1 MYLQALE
8 ISNFKSFKGEIT
20 IPLDRGFTAITGP
33 NGSGK
38 SNCGDAIQFVLGPR
52 SNKVIRAQ
60 NAKDLIFNGG
70 KNSKPARSCDV
81 TLVFANPLLSSG
93 RRRLPLDQDAVRM
106 TRSVRLSKSNNTITT
121 YFLDGEESSQKTFH
135 RLLGAANARPDGYNI
150 VLQGDVTKLAKM
162 TAKERRKV
170 LDGVAGVTSYDDEIR
185 KADRQ
190 KEMVEGYIE
199 RIGLLEDEQKVR
211 LKDLT
216 KEKNLALKVQD
227 LVEELKLARI
237 ISAQSK
243 LASQNSER
251 KYMVDERVRIDGEAT
266 QLEQNVK
273 EGAKTLLIL
282 EDKIGVLQ
290 RQIEDLMGGDSN
302 GLLAAISQLQIRI
315 ATSKDRMSEAE
326 DKDLEDK
333 EELVELV
340 ESLQQAQTSL
350 DEFKQEL
357 VNASADLKHAES
369 ALIEAKNEEVEV
381 QALLESSGNA
391 NAELSRALSKA
402 ISETETATKALGLA
416 QAEVNRVA
424 TQAEM
429 LSEQLST
436 AQEAAESARLA
447 LGESQLDGE
456 QLGAD
461 APDQDRR
468 ALGDQLLTTQRSE
481 AKLVEESQAIETRL
495 RETERKLNTAKN
507 ELENKSGAKGMAGG
521 AAAIIAARDRG
532 ELSGIIGTVA
542 ELCQPRDP
550 AHIDALATAIGGG
563 MTSVVV
569 DNDEVA
575 AKAIQW
581 LAQNRAGR
589 ATFLPLNKLTQS
601 RAAGKAL
608 MVSKKP
614 GVIGF
619 ANELLDF
626 DPRIDIAIRFVLR
639 NTLIVDNMSTA
650 RMNMGG
656 VRLVTLRGDV
666 TEAGGAMVGGS
677 KRKMTVSFGGNIQGA
692 SEVEALSSD
701 VERFHLMADTVNG
714 ALTDAR
720 RLQTELRVKINALSE
735 GDHAV
740 RFQEWRAEHKQA
752 QTNHNN
758 ALGEVAK
765 HEKRLVELKLE
776 GSNKIRGHDQAQQH
790 LAAANEIRS
799 DAQSALE
806 DASPE
811 HLKDRLHAAE
821 VKRVEAESLKV
832 QAEISLNGDSS
843 HQTLLR
849 SRVDELNQRI
859 VLLNGNAITRSE
871 RIDTLQAG
879 VATDSIELKSKED
892 ERFQFLEE
900 NQGLEEERLELIEE
914 RTSLH
919 VHLQQKATDARSR
932 RVMVEE
938 MGRALGLKDES
949 IRETMQEMA
958 ESNIEP
964 AAEDATLPSVG
975 DAERNERTLQRKLD
989 SHGPVNM
996 LAIEQF
1002 DACEA
1007 RLSEM
1012 KGDFKTL
1019 QDRRKHLIDVTEKLE
1034 SQRKERLLKVLV
1046 KVNENFKVAYK
1057 SLSDGGRGE
1066 LFLENKDEPFK
1077 GGLELWAQPRGK
1089 SAKVTRHQL
1098 SGGEQS
1104 MAALA
1109 LIFAIQ
1115 DYDPSPFYYFDEVDQ
1130 NLDGYNAE
1138 RIALMCRERSKRA
1151 QFIMVTLRKVSLRLA
1166 DHHIGI
1172 THGGDGCSRRIVDFD
1187 RDKAIALG
1195 ERALAEAEKDNA
1207 QNHSRIEE
1215 ASAASHEMPEVPEP
1229 LATPGSLGGL
1239 LNHMPVHEETVQ
1251 AEVQAE
1257 VQEEVQETVQAEVQE
1272 DAESSLGLTAL
1283 SERTADMTEDIEEY
1297 AEVSQAIQ
1305 AIQTV
1310 EEQQQQQEQEQ
1321 EQEQVQQQETEETV
1335 NVEDETV

>member
-8 ISNFKSFKGEIT
+8 ISNLKSFKGEIT
-20 IPLDRGFTAITGP
+20 VPLDRGFTAITGP

-70 KNSKPARSCDV
+70 KNSKPARSCEV
-81 TLVFANPLLSSG
+81 TLVFANPLLASG
-93 RRRLPLDQDAVRM
+93 RRRLPLDQEEVRM
-106 TRSVRLSKSNNTITT
+106 TRAVRLSKSNNTITT
-121 YFLDGEESSQKTFH
+121 YLLDGEESTQKAFH

-199 RIGLLEDEQKVR
+199 RIGLLEDEQKAR

-227 LVEELKLARI
+227 LVTELQQARI
-237 ISAQSK
+237 VSAQSK
-243 LASQNSER
+243 LASQQSER
-251 KYMVDERVRIDGEAT
+251 TYMVEERVRIDGEAT
-266 QLEQNVK
+266 QLEGEVK
-273 EGAKTLLIL
+273 EGAKVLLEL
-282 EDKIGVLQ
+282 EDKIGILQ
-290 RQIEDLMGGDSN
+290 KQIEDLMGGDSN
-302 GLLAAISQLQIRI
+302 GLLAAINQLQISI
-315 ATSKDRMSEAE
+315 ATSNDRISEAE

-333 EELVELV
+333 EELTELA
-340 ESLQQAQTSL
+340 ESLLQAQKSL
-350 DEFKQEL
+350 GEFKEEL
-357 VNASADLKHAES
+357 SNAGTDLKNAEK
-369 ALIEAKNEEVEV
+369 ALQEAKKEESEV
-381 QALLESSGNA
+381 QSLLESSGTA

-402 ISETETATKALGLA
+402 ISDVESATETLQLA
-416 QAEVNRVA
+416 QTEVNRVA

-429 LSEQLST
+429 LGEQLSA

-447 LGESQLDGE
+447 LGESQLEGE
-456 QLGAD
+456 ELGAD

-468 ALGDQLLTTQRSE
+468 KLGDQLLTAQRSE
-481 AKLVEESQAIETRL
+481 AKLAEESQAVETRL

-507 ELENKSGAKGMAGG
+507 ELENRSGAKGMAGG

-532 ELSGIIGTVA
+532 ELPGIIGTVA

-550 AHIDALATAIGGG
+550 THTDALATAIGGG

-601 RAAGKAL
+601 RAAGKAM
-608 MVSKKP
+608 MVAKKP

-626 DPRIDIAIRFVLR
+626 DPRIDVAVRFVLR
-639 NTLIVDNMSTA
+639 NTLIVDNMTTA

-677 KRKMTVSFGGNIQGA
+677 KRRMTVTFGGNIQGA
-692 SEVEALSSD
+692 SEVEALASD
-701 VERFHLMADTVNG
+701 VERFRLMADTVNG
-714 ALTDAR
+714 ALADAR
-720 RLQTELRVKINALSE
+720 SLQAQLRVKINALSE

-740 RFQEWRAEHKQA
+740 RFQEWRAEHKQM

-758 ALGEVAK
+758 ALGEVATL
-765 HEKRLVELKLE
+765 EKRLVDLKLE
-776 GSNKIRGHDQAQQH
+776 GGNKIREHDSAHQ
-790 LAAANEIRS
+790 LLTTANEQRS
-799 DAQSALE
+799 VAQTALE

-821 VKRVEAESLKV
+821 VKRVEAEGLKA

-843 HQTLLR
+843 HQNLLS
-849 SRVDELNQRI
+849 SRVDEISQRI
-859 VLLNGNAITRSE
+859 ALLEENAITRSE
-871 RIDTLQAG
+871 RIDSLQAG
-879 VATDSIELKSKED
+879 IATDSIELKKKED

-900 NQGLEEERLELIEE
+900 NQGLEEERVELIEE
-914 RTSLH
+914 RSGLQ
-919 VHLQQKATDARSR
+919 VSLQQKATDARSR

-938 MGRALGLKDES
+938 MGRALTLKDAS
-949 IRETMQEMA
+949 IQETLQEMA
-958 ESNIEP
+958 ENNIE
-964 AAEDATLPSVG
+964 AAHEDTVLPSVG
-975 DAERNERTLQRKLD
+975 DAERNERTLQRRLD
-989 SHGPVNM
+989 SYGPVNM
-996 LAIEQF
+996 LAIEQY

-1034 SQRKERLLKVLV
+1034 SQRKSRLLNVLE

-1187 RDKAIALG
+1187 RDQAIALG
-1195 ERALAEAEKDNA
+1195 EQAMAEAEKAEQKNR
-1207 QNHSRIEE
+1207 SRIEE
-1215 ASAASHEMPEVPEP
+1215 ASAATHDMPEVPEP
-1229 LATPGSLGGL
+1229 LPTPGSLGGL
-1239 LNHMPVHEETVQ
+1239 LHHMAASEDEETP
-1251 AEVQAE
+1251 EP
-1257 VQEEVQETVQAEVQE
+1257 
-1272 DAESSLGLTAL
+1272 DAGLGLAAL

-1297 AEVSQAIQ
+1297 AEVAQAIQ
-1305 AIQTV
+1305 AV
-1310 EEQQQQQEQEQ
+1310 EAEEQAAEEIT
-1321 EQEQVQQQETEETV
+1321 EAEEETV
-1335 NVEDETV
+1335 

>member
-20 IPLDRGFTAITGP
+20 VPLDRGFTAITGP

-70 KNSKPARSCDV
+70 KNSKPARSCEV
-81 TLVFANPLLSSG
+81 TLVFANPLLSNG
-93 RRRLPLDQDAVRM
+93 RRRLPLDQEQVRM
-106 TRSVRLSKSNNTITT
+106 TRSVRLTKANNIVTT
-121 YFLDGEESSQKTFH
+121 YLLDGEESSQKTFH

-199 RIGLLEDEQKVR
+199 RIGLLEDEQKAR

-227 LVEELKLARI
+227 LVLELKQARI

-243 LASQNSER
+243 LASQQSER
-251 KYMVDERVRIDGEAT
+251 GYLIDERSRIENEAT
-266 QLEQNVK
+266 ELEAEVK
-273 EGAKTLLIL
+273 TGAQVLLGL

-290 RQIEDLMGGDSN
+290 KQIEDLMGGDSN
-302 GLLAAISQLQIRI
+302 GLLAAINQLQIRI
-315 ATSKDRMSEAE
+315 ATSEDRIGEAE

-333 EELVELV
+333 EEISLLV
-340 ESLQQAQTSL
+340 ESLEEAQSALMNFQQDLSNAKTDLETAQTAL
-350 DEFKQEL
+350 QEAKQE
-357 VNASADLKHAES
+357 
-369 ALIEAKNEEVEV
+369 EAEV
-381 QALLESSGNA
+381 QALIESSGAA

-402 ISETETATKALGLA
+402 ITETEEATTALNTA
-416 QAEVNRVA
+416 QEEVNKIA

-429 LSEQLST
+429 LDEQLSN
-436 AQEAAESARLA
+436 AQEAAETARLA
-447 LGESQLDGE
+447 LGESELEGE
-456 QLGAD
+456 ELGAD
-461 APDQDRR
+461 SPENDRK
-468 ALGDQLLTTQRSE
+468 ALTQQLLTAQRSE
-481 AKLVEESQAIETRL
+481 QKLLEESQAVEGRL
-495 RETERKLNTAKN
+495 RETERKLNTAKS

-521 AAAIIAARDRG
+521 AAAVLAARDRG

-550 AHIDALATAIGGG
+550 AHTDALATSIGGG

-575 AKAIQW
+575 ARAIQW
-581 LAQNRAGR
+581 LAQNKAGR
-589 ATFLPLNKLTQS
+589 ATFLPLNKLTHS
-601 RAAGKAL
+601 RPAGKAQI
-608 MVSKKP
+608 VSKRD

-619 ANELLDF
+619 ASELLDY
-626 DPRIDIAIRFVLR
+626 DSRIDVAIRFVLR
-639 NTLIVDNMSTA
+639 NTLVVDNMATA
-650 RMNMGG
+650 RKNMGG

-692 SEVEALSSD
+692 SEVQALSSD
-701 VERFHLMADTVNG
+701 VERFRIMADTVNG
-714 ALTDAR
+714 ALAEAR
-720 RLQTELRVKINALSE
+720 RMQSEIRSKINALSD

-740 RFQEWRAEHKQA
+740 RYQEWKAEHKQIKS
-752 QTNHNN
+752 NHIA
-758 ALGEVAK
+758 ALADVSN
-765 HEKRLVELKLE
+765 HEKRLAELETDASRKLRKLDSAQQILARANE
-776 GSNKIRGHDQAQQH
+776 SRSTAQAQ
-790 LAAANEIRS
+790 
-799 DAQSALE
+799 LE
-806 DASPE
+806 EASPS

-821 VKRVEAESLKV
+821 VKRIEAESLKA
-832 QAEISLNGDSS
+832 QAEISLNGDSN
-843 HQTLLR
+843 HQTLLE
-849 SRVDELNQRI
+849 SRVSEIESRI
-859 VLLNGNAITRSE
+859 QVLKGNAITRSE
-871 RIDTLQAG
+871 RIDSLQAG
-879 VATDSIELKSKED
+879 IATDSIELRLKEE
-892 ERFQFLEE
+892 ERAQFLEE
-900 NQGLEEERLELIEE
+900 NQGLEDERLELIEE

-919 VHLQQKATDARSR
+919 VNLQQKSSDARSR
-932 RVMVEE
+932 RGLVEE
-938 MGRALGLKDES
+938 MGRSLHLKDES
-949 IRETMQEMA
+949 IRETLAEMI
-958 ESNIEP
+958 ENNIEP
-964 AAEDATLPSVG
+964 AGEHVSLPSVG
-975 DAERNERTLQRKLD
+975 DAERHERTLQRRLD

-996 LAIEQF
+996 LAIEQY

-1007 RLSEM
+1007 RLAEM
-1012 KGDFKTL
+1012 KGDFKVL
-1019 QDRRKHLIDVTEKLE
+1019 QERRKHLIDVTEKLE
-1034 SQRKERLLKVLV
+1034 TQRKERLVKVLE

-1057 SLSDGGRGE
+1057 TLSDGGRGE
-1066 LFLENKDEPFK
+1066 LFLENEDEPFK

-1138 RIALMCRERSKRA
+1138 RIAMMCRERSKRA

-1195 ERALAEAEKDNA
+1195 EKALSEAKKDSEK
-1207 QNHSRIEE
+1207 NHSRIAE
-1215 ASAASHEMPEVPEP
+1215 ASAASHDMPTVPEP

-1239 LNHMPVHEETVQ
+1239 LNHMKVDEI
-1251 AEVQAE
+1251 
-1257 VQEEVQETVQAEVQE
+1257 EEVPST
-1272 DAESSLGLTAL
+1272 GLNAL
-1283 SERTADMTEDIEEY
+1283 TERTADLTEDIEEY
-1297 AEVSQAIQ
+1297 AEVAQAVL
-1305 AIQTV
+1305 AAEAAEKV
-1310 EEQQQQQEQEQ
+1310 EEDTTDIE
-1321 EQEQVQQQETEETV
+1321 EETV
-1335 NVEDETV
+1335 

>member
-70 KNSKPARSCDV
+70 KNSKPARACDV
-81 TLVFANPLLSSG
+81 TLVFANPLLASG
-93 RRRLPLDQDAVRM
+93 RRRLPLDQEEVRM

-121 YFLDGEESSQKTFH
+121 YLLDGEESTQKTFH

-190 KEMVEGYIE
+190 KEKVEGYIE
-199 RIGLLEDEQKVR
+199 RIGLLEDEQKAR

-227 LVEELKLARI
+227 LVKELQLARI
-237 ISAQSK
+237 TSAQAK
-243 LASQNSER
+243 LASQQSER
-251 KYMVDERVRIDGEAT
+251 TYMVEERVRIDGEAT
-266 QLEQNVK
+266 QFEEEVK
-273 EGAKTLLIL
+273 AGAKILLEL

-302 GLLAAISQLQIRI
+302 GLLAAINQLQIKI
-315 ATSKDRMSEAE
+315 ATSEDRISEAE
-326 DKDLEDK
+326 DKDVEDT
-333 EELVELV
+333 EELAELAK
-340 ESLQQAQTSL
+340 SLQQAQSSL
-350 DEFKQEL
+350 EEFKQEL
-357 VNASADLKHAES
+357 SNAGSDLKTAEVS
-369 ALIEAKNEEVEV
+369 LLEAKKEEAEV
-381 QALLESSGNA
+381 QTLLESSGTA
-391 NAELSRALSKA
+391 NAELSRSLSKA
-402 ISETETATKALGLA
+402 IEEVERATEALGLA
-416 QAEVNRVA
+416 QDEVNRVA

-429 LSEQLST
+429 LGEQLSA

-447 LGESQLDGE
+447 LGESQLEGE

-468 ALGDQLLTTQRSE
+468 KLGDQLLTAQRSD

-495 RETERKLNTAKN
+495 RETERKLNSAKN
-507 ELENKSGAKGMAGG
+507 ELENRSGAKGMAGG

-550 AHIDALATAIGGG
+550 AHNDALATAIGGG

-581 LAQNRAGR
+581 LAQNKAGR

-601 RAAGKAL
+601 RAAGKAII
-608 MVSKKP
+608 VSKKP

-619 ANELLDF
+619 ASELLDY
-626 DPRIDIAIRFVLR
+626 DPRIDVAVRFVLR

-677 KRKMTVSFGGNIQGA
+677 KRRMSVAFGGNIQGA
-692 SEVEALSSD
+692 SEVETLSAD
-701 VERFHLMADTVNG
+701 VERFRLMAETVNG
-714 ALTDAR
+714 ALADAR
-720 RLQTELRVKINALSE
+720 RVQSELRAKINALSE

-752 QTNHNN
+752 QTNHTS

-765 HEKRLVELKLE
+765 HEKRLVDLKLE
-776 GSNKIRGHDQAQQH
+776 GTNKIREHDQARGQ
-790 LAAANEIRS
+790 LTAASEHRAT
-799 DAQSALE
+799 AQSALE

-821 VKRVEAESLKV
+821 VKRVEAEGLKA
-832 QAEISLNGDSS
+832 QAEISLNGDSN
-843 HQTLLR
+843 HQNLLS
-849 SRVDELNQRI
+849 SRVDEISLRI
-859 VLLNGNAITRSE
+859 KQIKQSMIDRSD
-871 RIDTLQAG
+871 RMDTLQAG
-879 VATDSIELKSKED
+879 VATDSIELKAKEA

-919 VHLQQKATDARSR
+919 VNLQQKATDARSR

-949 IRETMQEMA
+949 IRETLQEMA
-958 ESNIEP
+958 ENNIA
-964 AAEDATLPSVG
+964 AAEEGISLPSVG
-975 DAERNERTLQRKLD
+975 DAERNERNLQRRLD

-1007 RLSEM
+1007 RLAEM
-1012 KGDFKTL
+1012 KDDFKTL
-1019 QDRRKHLIDVTEKLE
+1019 QDRRKHLIDVTDKLE
-1034 SQRKERLLKVLV
+1034 NQRKERLLKVLE

-1187 RDKAIALG
+1187 RDQAIALG
-1195 ERALAEAEKDNA
+1195 EQAMAEAEKAEQKNR
-1207 QNHSRIEE
+1207 SRIEE
-1215 ASAASHEMPEVPEP
+1215 AFAATHEMPEVPDP
-1229 LATPGSLGGL
+1229 LPTPNSLGGL
-1239 LNHMPVHEETVQ
+1239 LNHIEA
-1251 AEVQAE
+1251 AE
-1257 VQEEVQETVQAEVQE
+1257 EEVPAETEPA
-1272 DAESSLGLTAL
+1272 LGLAAL

-1297 AEVSQAIQ
+1297 AEVSQAIK
-1305 AIQTV
+1305 AAEA
-1310 EEQQQQQEQEQ
+1310 EEDVTEELTDL
-1321 EQEQVQQQETEETV
+1321 EEETV
-1335 NVEDETV
+1335 

>member
-20 IPLDRGFTAITGP
+20 VPLDRGFTAITGP

-70 KNSKPARSCDV
+70 KNSKPARSCEV
-81 TLVFANPLLSSG
+81 TLVFANPLLSNG
-93 RRRLPLDQDAVRM
+93 RRRLPLDQEQVRM
-106 TRSVRLSKSNNTITT
+106 TRSVRLTKANNIVTT
-121 YFLDGEESSQKTFH
+121 YLLDGEESSQKTFH

-199 RIGLLEDEQKVR
+199 RIGLLEDEQKAR

-227 LVEELKLARI
+227 LVLELKQARI

-243 LASQNSER
+243 LASQQSER
-251 KYMVDERVRIDGEAT
+251 GYLIDERSRIENEAT
-266 QLEQNVK
+266 ELEAEVK
-273 EGAKTLLIL
+273 TGAQVLLGL

-290 RQIEDLMGGDSN
+290 KQIEDLMGGDSN
-302 GLLAAISQLQIRI
+302 GLLAAINQLQIRI
-315 ATSKDRMSEAE
+315 ATSEDRIGEAE

-333 EELVELV
+333 EEIALLV
-340 ESLQQAQTSL
+340 ESLEEAQSTLMNFQQELSNAKTDLETAQTAL
-350 DEFKQEL
+350 QEAKQE
-357 VNASADLKHAES
+357 
-369 ALIEAKNEEVEV
+369 EAEV
-381 QALLESSGNA
+381 QALLESSGAA

-402 ISETETATKALGLA
+402 ITETEEATTALNTA
-416 QAEVNRVA
+416 QEEVNKIA

-429 LSEQLST
+429 LDEQLSN
-436 AQEAAESARLA
+436 AQEAAETARLA
-447 LGESQLDGE
+447 LGESELEGE
-456 QLGAD
+456 ELGAD
-461 APDQDRR
+461 SPENDRK
-468 ALGDQLLTTQRSE
+468 ALTQQLLTAQRSE
-481 AKLVEESQAIETRL
+481 QKLLEESQAVEGRL
-495 RETERKLNTAKN
+495 RETERKLNTAKS

-521 AAAIIAARDRG
+521 AAAVLAARDRG

-550 AHIDALATAIGGG
+550 AHTDALATSIGGG

-575 AKAIQW
+575 ARAIQW
-581 LAQNRAGR
+581 LAQNKAGR
-589 ATFLPLNKLTQS
+589 ATFLPLNKLTHS
-601 RAAGKAL
+601 RPAGKAQI
-608 MVSKKP
+608 VSKRD

-619 ANELLDF
+619 ASELLDY
-626 DPRIDIAIRFVLR
+626 DPRIDVAIRFVLR
-639 NTLIVDNMSTA
+639 NTLVVDNMATA
-650 RMNMGG
+650 RRNMGG

-692 SEVEALSSD
+692 SEVQALSSD
-701 VERFHLMADTVNG
+701 VERFRIMADTVNG
-714 ALTDAR
+714 ALAEAR
-720 RLQTELRVKINALSE
+720 RLQSEIRSKINALSD

-740 RFQEWRAEHKQA
+740 RYQEWKAEHKQIKS
-752 QTNHNN
+752 NHIA
-758 ALGEVAK
+758 ALADVSN
-765 HEKRLVELKLE
+765 HEKRLAELETNASRKLRE
-776 GSNKIRGHDQAQQH
+776 LDSAQQILAQANESRSTAQAQ
-790 LAAANEIRS
+790 
-799 DAQSALE
+799 LE
-806 DASPE
+806 EASPT

-821 VKRVEAESLKV
+821 VKRIEAESLKA
-832 QAEISLNGDSS
+832 QAEISLNGDSN
-843 HQTLLR
+843 HQTLLE
-849 SRVDELNQRI
+849 SRVSEIESRI
-859 VLLNGNAITRSE
+859 QVLKDNAITRSE
-871 RIDTLQAG
+871 RIDSLQAG
-879 VATDSIELKSKED
+879 IATDSIELRSKEE
-892 ERFQFLEE
+892 ERAQFLEE
-900 NQGLEEERLELIEE
+900 NQGLEDERLELIEE

-919 VHLQQKATDARSR
+919 VNLQQKSSDARSR
-932 RVMVEE
+932 RGLVEE
-938 MGRALGLKDES
+938 MGRSLHLKDES
-949 IRETMQEMA
+949 IRETLAEMI
-958 ESNIEP
+958 ENNIEP
-964 AAEDATLPSVG
+964 AGEDVSLPSVG
-975 DAERNERTLQRKLD
+975 DAERHERTLQRRLD

-996 LAIEQF
+996 LAIEQY

-1007 RLSEM
+1007 RLAEM
-1012 KGDFKTL
+1012 KGDFKVL
-1019 QDRRKHLIDVTEKLE
+1019 QERRKHLIDVTEKLE
-1034 SQRKERLLKVLV
+1034 TQRKERLVKVLE

-1057 SLSDGGRGE
+1057 TLSDGGRGE
-1066 LFLENKDEPFK
+1066 LFLENEDEPFK

-1138 RIALMCRERSKRA
+1138 RIAMMCRERSKRA

-1195 ERALAEAEKDNA
+1195 EKALAEAKKDSEK
-1207 QNHSRIEE
+1207 NHSRIAE
-1215 ASAASHEMPEVPEP
+1215 ASAASHEMPTVPEP

-1239 LNHMPVHEETVQ
+1239 LNHMKVDEIEEAPST
-1251 AEVQAE
+1251 
-1257 VQEEVQETVQAEVQE
+1257 
-1272 DAESSLGLTAL
+1272 GLNAL
-1283 SERTADMTEDIEEY
+1283 TERTADLTEDIEEY
-1297 AEVSQAIQ
+1297 AEVAQAVL
-1305 AIQTV
+1305 AAEAAEKV
-1310 EEQQQQQEQEQ
+1310 EEDTTDVE
-1321 EQEQVQQQETEETV
+1321 EETV
-1335 NVEDETV
+1335 